1 MGCASAAIIPI
12 HTPNP
17 PSISVKTVI
26 WFDENINDNHNLK
39 YHEKLKKKFGD
50 FKGYT
55 NLEEGL

>member
-17 PSISVKTVI
+17 TSTSVKTVI

-39 YHEKLKKKFGD
+39 YHEKLKEKFGD

-55 NLEEGL
+55 NLEEGF

>member
-12 HTPNP
+12 HTSNP

-39 YHEKLKKKFGD
+39 YQEKLKK
-50 FKGYT
+50 
-55 NLEEGL
+55 NR